1 MLNKCTF
8 DMNKALALYFF
19 LGNHSMNLQIDNK
32 VYFVAGGSTGIGFG
46 IAKALAENGAN
57 VFLGSRSEDKLSQA
71 LEVLTHTAGKH
82 DAVSLD
88 AASSD
93 SIKEWVA
100 AGLNKYGRI
109 DGLVI
114 NAGGPPAGRFED
126 LSEEQWDKGYQ
137 QTLMSAVR
145 LIQTSLPAL
154 KEQTESSIVAVTSS
168 AIKEPIDDL
177 LLSNVFRSGVVSLLK
192 SLSRDLAKYNIRIN
206 NLVPGR
212 FATGRI
218 EDLNAYVAKKKDMN
232 VDDVTKASLSE
243 IPLGR
248 YGNAD
253 EIGRAGAFLL
263 SPAASYITGETLI
276 VDGGLTKTVW

>member
-1 MLNKCTF
+1 M
-8 DMNKALALYFF
+8 D
-19 LGNHSMNLQIDNK
+19 LQIENK
-32 VYFVAGGSTGIGFG
+32 VYFVSGGSSGIGFG
-46 IAKALAENGAN
+46 IAKVLAENGAN
-57 VFLGSRSEDKLSQA
+57 VFLGSRSEEKLSQA
-71 LEVLTHTAGKH
+71 LEAFSHTKGKHTA
-82 DAVSLD
+82 VSFD
-88 AASSD
+88 AANSD
-93 SIKEWVA
+93 NIKEWIA
-100 AGLNKYGRI
+100 KGLSQYGRI

-126 LSEEQWDKGYQ
+126 LSDEQWNKGYQ

-145 LIQTSLPAL
+145 LIQAALPGL
-154 KEQTESSIVAVTSS
+154 KEQTTSSIIAVTSS

-177 LLSNVFRSGVVSLLK
+177 LLSNIFRSGVASLLK
-192 SLSRDLAKYNIRIN
+192 SLSRDLAKYNIRVN

-232 VDDVTKASLSE
+232 VDDVTRESLSE

-248 YGNAD
+248 YGHAD